1 MLFHRI
7 IKYNI
12 FMKHL
17 KLIIL
22 SFLFLNCSNSDNNS
36 YENQDPIDPV
46 QENIFFISQVIDGIQ
61 VDREVLIHLPEDFD
75 STIKYP
81 VVIAFHGG
89 GGQNDHWFNKFSPF
103 VQNGEFIGI
112 YPQGYL
118 NSWNLGQEAS
128 TADEVYFLHQI
139 MARLETYSFFD
150 PSRVYGIGTSNG
162 SALINKLAIETS
174 YFSAIVALASQL
186 IQGTVPNSS
195 TSPVSVLQICGT
207 DDQSIPYDGGMAFM
221 GHNFLSAHDS
231 ALAWAG
237 AFNCSIIPIIEDLEN
252 DMVIVYTDCES
263 GKEIRFHS
271 VTGGDHSLN
280 QQSDPEFYHRIWDF
294 LKRF

>member
-1 MLFHRI
+1 
-7 IKYNI
+7 
-12 FMKHL
+12 MKL
-17 KLIIL
+17 LNFIIL
-22 SFLFLNCSNSDNNS
+22 SFLFISCNSSDSSS
-36 YENQDPIDPV
+36 YESLVPVDPIDIVPV
-46 QENIFFISQVIDGIQ
+46 FFIPQFIDGVQ
-61 VDREVLIHLPEDFD
+61 VDREVLIHLPDNFD
-75 STIKYP
+75 STIKYS

-112 YPQGYL
+112 YPQGHM

-128 TADEVYFLHQI
+128 TANEVYFLHQI

-150 PSRVYGIGTSNG
+150 PSRVYGVGASNG

-174 YFSAIVALASQL
+174 YFSAIAALASQL
-186 IQGTVPNSS
+186 IVGTIPGSS
-195 TSPVSVLQICGT
+195 TTPVSVLQICGT
-207 DDQSIPYDGGMAFM
+207 DDQSIPYEGGMAFM
-221 GHNFLSAHDS
+221 GHDFLSAQDS
-231 ALAWAG
+231 ALTWAG
-237 AFNCSIIPIIEDLEN
+237 AFNCSIVPVIETLGN
-252 DMVIVYTDCES
+252 DTVFVYTDCDS

-280 QQSDPEFYHRIWDF
+280 QQIDPPFYLRIWDF

>member
-1 MLFHRI
+1 
-7 IKYNI
+7 
-12 FMKHL
+12 MKL
-17 KLIIL
+17 LNFIIL
-22 SFLFLNCSNSDNNS
+22 SFLFISCNSSDSSS
-36 YENQDPIDPV
+36 YESLMPVDPIDIVPV
-46 QENIFFISQVIDGIQ
+46 FFIPQVIDGVQ
-61 VDREVLIHLPEDFD
+61 VDREVLIHFPDNFD

-112 YPQGYL
+112 YPQGHM

-139 MARLETYSFFD
+139 MAKLETFSFFD
-150 PSRVYGIGTSNG
+150 PSRVYGVGASNG

-174 YFSAIVALASQL
+174 YFSAIAALASQL
-186 IQGTVPNSS
+186 IVGTIPDSS

-207 DDQSIPYDGGMAFM
+207 DDQSIPYEGGMAFM
-221 GHNFLSAHDS
+221 GHDFLSAHDS
-231 ALAWAG
+231 AHTWAS
-237 AFNCSIIPIIEDLEN
+237 AFNCSIVPVIETLGN
-252 DMVIVYTDCES
+252 DMVFVYTDCDS

-280 QQSDPEFYHRIWDF
+280 QQVDPPFYLRIWDF